1 MPDSTVRFSD
11 WLHERTIPFWL
22 THGVDHD
29 DGGFHEKLGPDRR
42 PVPGTGKR
50 VMVQARQLYVAAD
63 HALLTGS
70 KDARTAA
77 AGALKFMHDHCRHPD
92 GGWRFRVARDG
103 SPQDDIRDL
112 YTHAFVLFALA
123 WHHRLDPDGGAKEE
137 AVRTLAF
144 LDDRM
149 AHPDGGYHEALD
161 ASGPTAR
168 GIRRQNPHMH
178 LFEAFLEWMSLGDD
192 PAWGDHADAMAA
204 LFQTR
209 FCVDGTLREFFT
221 DDLRPVDGDKGRW
234 VEPGH
239 HYEWSWLLQRYASL
253 TGDARL
259 APAAD
264 QLYRFAERY
273 GIDPATGGI
282 VDAVDC
288 AGAVL
293 QDSRRVWP
301 QTEAVKA
308 HAARRSVAR
317 LAAQIDSLL
326 GGHLDGMPDGAWREH
341 VSADGAP
348 LVADLPASSLY
359 HLAMAAAELR
369 RNGRGTA

>member
-1 MPDSTVRFSD
+1 MPDPTVRFSD
-11 WLHERTIPFWL
+11 WLHGRTIPFWL
-22 THGVDHD
+22 THGVDPD
-29 DGGFHEKLGPDRR
+29 GGGFHEKLGPDHR
-42 PVPGTGKR
+42 PVPGAGKR

-70 KDARTAA
+70 EDARAA
-77 AGALKFMHDHCRHPD
+77 ADDALRFMHDHCAHPD

-103 SPQDDIRDL
+103 SPQDDTRDL
-112 YTHAFVLFALA
+112 YAHAFVLFALA
-123 WHHRLDPDGGAKEE
+123 WHHRLDPDGGAEHQ

-149 AHPDGGYHEALD
+149 AHPGGGYHEALD
-161 ASGPTAR
+161 AAGQPAR

-178 LFEAFLEWMSLGDD
+178 LFEASLEWIALSND
-192 PAWGDHADAMAA
+192 PAWREHADAMAA
-204 LFQTR
+204 LFETR
-209 FCVDGTLREFFT
+209 FCVDGTLREFFA
-221 DDLRPVDGDKGRW
+221 DDLRPLDGEKGRW

-253 TGDARL
+253 TGDRRL
-259 APAAD
+259 TPAAE

-282 VDAVDC
+282 IDAVDF

-301 QTEAVKA
+301 QTEAIKA
-308 HAARRSVAR
+308 HAARRSEAR
-317 LAAQIDSLL
+317 LAAQIESLL
-326 GGHLDGMPDGAWREH
+326 GNHIDGMPDGAWREH
-341 VSADGAP
+341 VAADGAP
-348 LVADLPASSLY
+348 LVAGLPASTLY

-369 RNGRGTA
+369 RTGRESV